1 MDELCLRYLGDCHKP
16 WTGVGHVIKIPD
28 NFGDEVKIELKS
40 SALSPTEIISN
51 FVMEFNTKA
60 NTKLDLISVGAGV
73 EDFSS
78 IPTSSQKL

>member
-1 MDELCLRYLGDCHKP
+1 M
-16 WTGVGHVIKIPD
+16 GHVIKIPD
-28 NFGDEVKIELKS
+28 NFGDEVGIELKS

-60 NTKLDLISVGAGV
+60 NTKLDLISVGASA

-78 IPTSSQKL
+78 IPTSSPKL